1 MKLGLLLV
9 VLLAVLLPFLFR
21 PTALVHVMAVHQ
33 LVRIALKTKPM
44 TANTQGVSCTRARC
58 RANSTS
64 SRAQIQRAHQV
75 PTDRP
80 PGKLASTAIS
90 AREDWEATRD
100 LVTAD
105 KMGCTRK
112 RR

>member
-1 MKLGLLLV
+1 MRLGLLV
-9 VLLAVLLPFLFR
+9 VLLSVLLLFFR

-44 TANTQGVSCTRARC
+44 TAKTQGACGTRARR
-58 RANSTS
+58 RANSTAT
-64 SRAQIQRAHQV
+64 RAQIQRAHQE

-90 AREDWEATRD
+90 AREAWEATRD

-105 KMGCTRK
+105 KMGCKRK